1 MQHTNENLKIQQVYW
16 NKMYQFKFDLIYY
29 SLYFNLC
36 VSIMRLIKYISVGLT
51 VLVTG
56 IWMNWYNIQSVSVSC
71 AIVILIIQA
80 FNALSE
86 LFPFDNRKLEIREM
100 SNELDNVYLQ
110 MEADWLKISDGELT
124 ITEITSLIQTYAK
137 KRADIEKHYFKNDSL
152 PYNKRIDNHANDKVE
167 SYFKNF

>member
-56 IWMNWYNIQSVSVSC
+56 IWMNWYYIQSVSVSC